1 MRLVSSDKKSVNELY
16 GIIKGIDADNIIN
29 QEEIKFLQE
38 WLINNKNYE
47 NNESLSE
54 IYNFLKDILRDNKI
68 SKKEKEVLLKM
79 CESIEQR
86 FMAKKDTF
94 SNLLG
99 IIQGISCDQVINDI
113 ELEQLKNWLDYNKI
127 LKGNLIFDKI
137 FSLVSTVLVDGIIT
151 SEEERELLELFD
163 TIIISK
169 KDKMMIDYIRALIK
183 QRKNIGNSV
192 ILIFE
197 NESLTKKIHLAAKAE
212 LLKALNKSTSINLLN
227 TEIIFISLCLIAL
240 ENYDGN
246 FYDYVA
252 EEYEELY
259 GNYTRQRI
267 DGIIRTIIKN
277 YIKDETSTRQINYV
291 LENVL
296 VPLKFLPNYFDFVFV
311 YLLNNKIKRIYL
323 KLKKVVN

>member
-1 MRLVSSDKKSVNELY
+1 MELSHSDKKSINELY

-47 NNESLSE
+47 NSESIGG
-54 IYNFLKDILRDNKI
+54 IYNSLKKILEDSKI

-86 FMAKKDTF
+86 FLDKRDTF

-99 IIQGISCDQVINDI
+99 IIQGISCDRAINDI
-113 ELEQLKNWLDYNKI
+113 ELEQLKNWLNFNLI

-137 FSLVSTVLVDGIIT
+137 FSTVNKVLEDGFI
-151 SEEERELLELFD
+151 SYDEERELLELFD
-163 TIIISK
+163 CIIISK
-169 KDKMMIDYIRALIK
+169 KDKMMINYIRALIK
-183 QRKNIGNSV
+183 QGKNIGNNV
-192 ILIFE
+192 ILLFE
-197 NESLTKKIHLAAKAE
+197 NEKLTKKIHLAAKAE
-212 LLKALNKSTSINLLN
+212 LLKALNKSTSINILN

-252 EEYEELY
+252 EEYEEL
-259 GNYTRQRI
+259 
-267 DGIIRTIIKN
+267 
-277 YIKDETSTRQINYV
+277 
-291 LENVL
+291 
-296 VPLKFLPNYFDFVFV
+296 
-311 YLLNNKIKRIYL
+311 
-323 KLKKVVN
+323 